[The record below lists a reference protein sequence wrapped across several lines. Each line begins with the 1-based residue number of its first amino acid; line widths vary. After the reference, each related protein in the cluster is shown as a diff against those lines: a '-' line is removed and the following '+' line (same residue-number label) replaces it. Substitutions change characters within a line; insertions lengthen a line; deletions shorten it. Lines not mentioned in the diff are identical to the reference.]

1 MKQKK
6 TVFIKLAN
14 VIQKAADELE
24 KADPN
29 YFMLLHMLGGEAVQ
43 EVNPAT
49 GEPAIVYPLNRP
61 AKQREELLKVAKAA
75 YAMGLAARYTCS
87 GERYQGT
94 GARGWKIEQRSHGHG
109 QMVNDTAAK
118 HEAL

>member
-29 YFMLLHMLGGEAVQ
+29 YFMLLHMLSGEAVQ

-49 GEPAIVYPLNRP
+49 GEPAIVYPLDRP

-87 GERYQGT
+87 GEDAIKELEREAGKLSKE
-94 GARGWKIEQRSHGHG
+94 A
-109 QMVNDTAAK
+109 MATAK
-118 HEAL
+118 W

>member
-6 TVFIKLAN
+6 TVFTKLAN

-49 GEPAIVYPLNRP
+49 GEPVIGYP
-61 AKQREELLKVAKAA
+61 
-75 YAMGLAARYTCS
+75 
-87 GERYQGT
+87 
-94 GARGWKIEQRSHGHG
+94 
-109 QMVNDTAAK
+109 
-118 HEAL
+118 

>member
-6 TVFIKLAN
+6 PVFTKLAN

-29 YFMLLHMLGGEAVQ
+29 YFMLLHMLGGEAAQ

-49 GEPAIVYPLNRP
+49 GEPVIVLPLDRQM
-61 AKQREELLKVAKAA
+61 KQREELLKVAKAC
-75 YAMGLAARYTCS
+75 LLYTS
-87 GERYQGT
+87 PSPR
-94 GARGWKIEQRSHGHG
+94 
-109 QMVNDTAAK
+109 D
-118 HEAL
+118 

>member
-6 TVFIKLAN
+6 TVFTKLAN

-49 GEPAIVYPLNRP
+49 GEPVIGYPLNRP
-61 AKQREELLKVAKAA
+61 AKQCEELLKVAKAA

-87 GERYQGT
+87 GEDAIKELEREAGKLSRE
-94 GARGWKIEQRSHGHG
+94 A
-109 QMVNDTAAK
+109 MATAK
-118 HEAL
+118 W

>member
-1 MKQKK
+1 MKQKE
-6 TVFIKLAN
+6 TVFTKLAN

-49 GEPAIVYPLNRP
+49 GEPVIVLPLHRSV
-61 AKQREELLKVAKAA
+61 KQREELLKAAKAA

-87 GERYQGT
+87 GEDAIKKLEREAGKL
-94 GARGWKIEQRSHGHG
+94 GREA
-109 QMVNDTAAK
+109 MAK
-118 HEAL
+118 AEW

>member
-6 TVFIKLAN
+6 TVFTKLAN

-29 YFMLLHMLGGEAVQ
+29 YFMLLQMLGGETVQ

-87 GERYQGT
+87 GEDAIKELEREAGKLSKE
-94 GARGWKIEQRSHGHG
+94 A
-109 QMVNDTAAK
+109 MATAK
-118 HEAL
+118 W

>member
-6 TVFIKLAN
+6 TVFTKLAN

-29 YFMLLHMLGGEAVQ
+29 YFMLLHMLNGEAAQ

-49 GEPAIVYPLNRP
+49 GEPVIGYPLNRP

-87 GERYQGT
+87 GEDAIKELEREAGKLSKE
-94 GARGWKIEQRSHGHG
+94 A
-109 QMVNDTAAK
+109 MATAK
-118 HEAL
+118 W